1 MIAHTF
7 NNVRILKEDK
17 GPRVLKSVKRGEYIN
32 MGVIAQR
39 IGASRAQARVH
50 VRRLVDCGKLEK
62 AYRNGRVVYV
72 RGHGYVKPRRDS
84 SIEFAG
90 PRSFGRGLA
99 NW

>member
-1 MIAHTF
+1 MTTHF
-7 NNVRILKEDK
+7 YNNVAIVTNDRREL
-17 GPRVLKSVKRGEYIN
+17 VLKNIKRGERVN
-32 MGVIAQR
+32 MGEIALR

-62 AYRNGRVVYV
+62 AYRNGRLVYV

-84 SIEFAG
+84 SVEFAG
-90 PRSFGRGLA
+90 PMMIGRGLA